1 MKACSGPGRGRT
13 ERFSS
18 ILAES
23 PKKTL
28 LSRLLKGQEQEIS
41 NFLSSGDKTGK
52 NGDVIRFF

>member
-1 MKACSGPGRGRT
+1 MKACSGPGKGQNGT
-13 ERFSS
+13 VSS

-23 PKKTL
+23 LKTL